1 MFRDKL
7 FEPTGVVIA
16 AATLIFSLILFY
28 NDTNIFL
35 GSLFAAVLAS
45 ALTWATYVILRLV
58 LLTFR
63 S

>member
-28 NDTNIFL
+28 NDTNVFF
-35 GSLFAAVLAS
+35 GSLAAAVLA
-45 ALTWATYVILRLV
+45 AGLTWATYVILRLV
-58 LLTFR
+58 LLAFR
-63 S
+63 R